1 MLKAGSLL
9 YAIFVTLI
17 VALLT
22 MSILW
27 GHYYGTIQIKSS
39 IKRTQLENNIH
50 SAINKAL
57 IFPDSLP
64 YNQELIS
71 TPFNDD
77 LPVTLKRTHWGMYD
91 IITGYTTFKKDT
103 IKQMAFVGQTPFDAD
118 SLALYVSD
126 KEKEVYI
133 SGNILIKGRC
143 YVPTGNFKY
152 AYIGSNRIQ
161 NKQIFPSKLN
171 KSNADLPKIN
181 GAKITHNQ
189 NILFATLESL
199 PMHIELAD
207 YLADRDSV
215 VVSFSDPTLILS
227 SQKTYALTNKTLIGN
242 IIIVSTELISIKPS
256 AKLDKVL
263 IYAPEIRVENE
274 VKGNMQLFASDS
286 ILIGENCVLD
296 FPSCI
301 NLLSPN
307 VSYLRI
313 SKGSKIT
320 GNVIQYQS
328 ASVLSKSLV
337 QIDTDAEIQGL
348 VYSNGYVEPKGKI
361 AGSLYANQLYLKTNA
376 GYYEN
381 HLMDAEIDF
390 SKLHKSYISC
400 NLFNN
405 KKQRILSW
413 QY

>member
-27 GHYYGTIQIKSS
+27 GHYYGTIQIQNS

-57 IFPDSLP
+57 VFPDSLP
-64 YNQELIS
+64 YNQELVSI
-71 TPFNDD
+71 PFNDN

-91 IITGYTTFKKDT
+91 IITGRAAFKKDSV
-103 IKQMAFVGQTPFDAD
+103 KQIAFVGQMAFDAD

-126 KEKEVYI
+126 KGKEVYI

-143 YVPTGNFKY
+143 DVPTGNFKY
-152 AYIGSNRIQ
+152 AYIGSRKLA
-161 NKQIFPSKLN
+161 NKQIFPSKMN
-171 KSNADLPKIN
+171 KSKADLPKIN
-181 GAKITHNQ
+181 EAQITYNQ
-189 NILFATLESL
+189 NLLFTKPESL
-199 PMHIELAD
+199 PKHIELVD
-207 YLADRDSV
+207 YLEKRDSV
-215 VVSFSDPTLILS
+215 VVSFQEPTLVLS
-227 SQKTYALTNKTLIGN
+227 TQEAYALRNKTLIGN
-242 IIIVSTELISIKPS
+242 IIIISTKLISIEPS
-256 AKLDKVL
+256 TKLDRVL
-263 IYAPEIRVENE
+263 IYAPEIRVEKN

-286 ILIGENCVLD
+286 ILVGENCLLN

-301 NLLSPN
+301 SLLSPN
-307 VSYLRI
+307 VSYLKI
-313 SKGSKIT
+313 SKGSKIV
-320 GNVIQYQS
+320 GNVIQFQS
-328 ASVLSKSLV
+328 GTTLSKSLV
-337 QIDTDAEIQGL
+337 QIDADAEVQGF
-348 VYSNGYVEPKGKI
+348 VYSNGYVQQQGKI

-381 HLMDAEIDF
+381 HLVDTEIDF
-390 SKLHKSYISC
+390 NKLPRAFVSC

-405 KKQRILSW
+405 KKQRVLSW